1 MFVLLCCA
9 SDPEPVAR
17 LLHRRARETPA
28 GPQPSLINRTV
39 APHGQDPRTELRAVL
54 DSPIAAAWAVLDA
67 VRAGA
72 DRIAVGA
79 GPVIL
84 DGEQADGVG
93 LGRARRAFD
102 EGPGIRVQGADPVLD
117 EAAAALLELAA
128 RLIRERSAAQW
139 RVVDLMVPGVRGQH
153 AEAARALGISP
164 QAVSRALIRTGWAEQ
179 VRAADAA
186 AALLE
191 RTAA

>member
-1 MFVLLCCA
+1 M
-9 SDPEPVAR
+9 
-17 LLHRRARETPA
+17 
-28 GPQPSLINRTV
+28 
-39 APHGQDPRTELRAVL
+39 
-54 DSPIAAAWAVLDA
+54 
-67 VRAGA
+67 
-72 DRIAVGA
+72 GA

>member
-1 MFVLLCCA
+1 MFALLCCA
-9 SDPEPVAR
+9 PDPEPVAR
-17 LLHRRARETPA
+17 LLRRRARETPA

-39 APHGQDPRTELRAVL
+39 APHGQEPRTELRVVL
-54 DSPIAAAWAVLDA
+54 DSPAAAAWAVLDA

-117 EAAAALLELAA
+117 EAAAALLELAVA
-128 RLIRERSAAQW
+128 TSGDYR
-139 RVVDLMVPGVRGQH
+139 
-153 AEAARALGISP
+153 RAFEHGGRRYPHTIDGS
-164 QAVSRALIRTGWAEQ
+164 TGRP
-179 VRAADAA
+179 VRAFKIS
-186 AALLE
+186 E
-191 RTAA
+191 R